1 MFSVA
6 LIGPDGAGKS
16 TVSRALVEWSRVPCK
31 AIYMGDNLEA
41 CNFALPTSHL
51 VRYLRRRRKHGSV
64 EEPADETPLTSGNRK
79 VPLGTNTVVRVPAG
93 QFSGRRVVPAMVVLE
108 LPGAWEH
115 RFIMIDTSFS
125 TLLWTESTA
134 TYGL

>member
-16 TVSRALVEWSRVPCK
+16 TVSRALVEWSRFPCK
-31 AIYMGDNLEA
+31 A
-41 CNFALPTSHL
+41 FAKTPQA
-51 VRYLRRRRKHGSV
+51 RKRRRTGGRN
-64 EEPADETPLTSGNRK
+64 AFDERQSESAA
-79 VPLGTNTVVRVPAG
+79 GTNTVVRVPAG
-93 QFSGRRVVPAMVVLE
+93 QFSGRRVVPAIVVLE

-125 TLLWTESTA
+125 TFL
-134 TYGL
+134 